1 MIGFILIFLIPISVI
16 VVFAFIISF
25 IYAFIH
31 RMIWYKKIKQICKEK
46 NYKIVFPRKLLASFF
61 KYSDKPDVII
71 ETPDENYL
79 VRFIT
84 CAEKSL
90 FYNFPTAEWYVSFER
105 ILSYPINP
113 TGRFKHLPRFDEKY
127 NSENG
132 SVENKYI
139 MVFAP
144 KMPKISYLNANNS
157 ERKMAGTLTKIE
169 EWTIYDFRTWL
180 EKLEHFKCD

>member
-1 MIGFILIFLIPISVI
+1 MIGFILIFLIPVSVI
-16 VVFAFIISF
+16 AVFAFIISF

-31 RMIWYKKIKQICKEK
+31 RMVWYKKIKQICKEK

-105 ILSYPINP
+105 ILSSPINP

-144 KMPKISYLNANNS
+144 RMPKVNYLDAKNPNQAVVGNTSN
-157 ERKMAGTLTKIE
+157 IE
-169 EWTIYDFRTWL
+169 NWTIYDN
-180 EKLEHFKCD
+180 EHFIELIAK